1 MRCRSRVGSGLYL
14 CWTGLLLEDWVVAKT
29 LALALLAVSADGMG
43 FVTLCGGVVSAFVR
57 RGQVR
62 VNVRR

>member
-1 MRCRSRVGSGLYL
+1 MRCGSRVGSGLNL
-14 CWTGLLLEDWVVAKT
+14 CWAGLLLKDWVVAKT
-29 LALALLAVSADGMG
+29 LALAFLAVSADGMG
-43 FVTLCGGVVSAFVR
+43 FVTLGGGVVSACVK